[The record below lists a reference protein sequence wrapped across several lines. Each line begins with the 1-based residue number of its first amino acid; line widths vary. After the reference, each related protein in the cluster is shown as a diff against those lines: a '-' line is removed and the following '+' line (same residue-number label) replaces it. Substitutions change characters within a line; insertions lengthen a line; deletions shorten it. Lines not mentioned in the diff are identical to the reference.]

1 MKKKI
6 IKHIDKL
13 IYIVV
18 ILFCGYFSYQT
29 RYVNVHIQ
37 ENTIK
42 QFEAQF
48 DVEREKKPFS
58 LQDANQ
64 TVIGVL
70 YVPSIHLK
78 TSIFDNAEEYAI
90 SNGAGL
96 IRGTGTLQNEID
108 NSVITA
114 HNGDPSKDLF
124 INIPKLK
131 KNDEFFLKLTD
142 GKIYKYRV
150 FDIREVSPV
159 GELEQLIEPTDKSIV
174 TLRTCTPIGINN
186 KRFLAAGEFVSQVE
200 TEPSTSG
207 ITISLFEY
215 GLIFIS
221 LISIILLIKS
231 FMKN

>member
-6 IKHIDKL
+6 IKHIDRL
-13 IYIVV
+13 VYIVV
-18 ILFCGYFSYQT
+18 ILVCVYFAYQT

-48 DVEREKKPFS
+48 DVE
-58 LQDANQ
+58 
-64 TVIGVL
+64 
-70 YVPSIHLK
+70 
-78 TSIFDNAEEYAI
+78 
-90 SNGAGL
+90 
-96 IRGTGTLQNEID
+96 
-108 NSVITA
+108 
-114 HNGDPSKDLF
+114 
-124 INIPKLK
+124 
-131 KNDEFFLKLTD
+131 
-142 GKIYKYRV
+142 
-150 FDIREVSPV
+150 
-159 GELEQLIEPTDKSIV
+159 
-174 TLRTCTPIGINN
+174 LRTCTPIGINN

-231 FMKN
+231 FFDVWRKYVKNVSALYYCISTIV